1 MSFEPV
7 VEAIR
12 SALRAVDKDPR
23 AASAYLTLIDAYE
36 KCADKEDEAELL
48 EQAEYVIRDVRKLP
62 MTEEERHQLAELEAR
77 VASTLA
83 RIRSVKAKT

>member
-1 MSFEPV
+1 VSFDPA

-12 SALRAVDKDPR
+12 SALRAVDANPR
-23 AASAYLTLIDAYE
+23 AVPAYLTLIDAYE

-62 MTEEERHQLAELEAR
+62 MTEEERRQLAVLEAR
-77 VASTLA
+77 VASTLN
-83 RIRSVKAKT
+83 RIRSAKEKP